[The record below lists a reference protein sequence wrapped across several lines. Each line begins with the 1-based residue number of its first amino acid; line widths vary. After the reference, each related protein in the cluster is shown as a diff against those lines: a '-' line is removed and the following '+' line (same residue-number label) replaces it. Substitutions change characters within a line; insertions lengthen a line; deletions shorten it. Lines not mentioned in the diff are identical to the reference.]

1 LTHYLLNFGDSW
13 AAGQAIGGL
22 YPTEKIYAGILANKL
37 NSELIDLSQCSSSI
51 HHMLF
56 ELRKFLKTDYQE
68 DHTYS
73 AIFFITAMERQIAI
87 NGRGHAIEMH
97 AQNDRDKMYYQLT
110 YTHQLGEWHLNN
122 TLYVLQNLCT
132 KYHIRDT
139 YLLGWQKPTLLPEID
154 KSRFYKNAEENTMEI
169 LSANGKSGEL
179 FPGTIGN
186 LTEIS
191 YTNDNFI
198 PGDGHPSELGH
209 KRIAEALYHWIH
221 DSVNPAPKF

>member
-1 LTHYLLNFGDSW
+1 MTHYLLNFGDSW
-13 AAGQAIGGL
+13 AAGQAINGL
-22 YPTEKIYAGILANKL
+22 YPPEKIYAGILANKL
-37 NSELIDLSQCSSSI
+37 NSELIDLSQVSTSV

-56 ELRKFLKTDYQE
+56 ELRKFLNTDYQE

-87 NGRGHAIEMH
+87 NESGKAIEMH
-97 AQNDRDKMYYQLT
+97 AQNDKDKMYYLCT

-122 TLYVLQNLCT
+122 TLHVLQSLCT
-132 KYHIRDT
+132 RYHIRDT
-139 YLLGWQKPTLLPEID
+139 YLLGWQYPTLLSEID
-154 KSRFYKNAEENTMEI
+154 QSRFYKNGAENAMSI
-169 LSANGKSGEL
+169 LGAESKAGETL
-179 FPGTIGN
+179 GTVGN

-191 YTNDNFI
+191 NSNDNFI
-198 PGDGHPSELGH
+198 AGDGHPSELGH